1 MEREIMQTLATLA
14 RLLVIIAVVVITVI
28 SLVIH
33 KQRKDAGDP
42 RYQRKSLKER
52 MMMFFTDGKIK

>member
-1 MEREIMQTLATLA
+1 MQTLATLA